1 MKPKDGNSKS
11 PPKKRTAKA
20 VKKKTALVKKPCAK
34 KLEFEDC
41 ITEIDT
47 EIIKRKNKWNLT
59 ALAWMDFDDVSQILR
74 IHIFKKWHLYDQTKK
89 LTPWIN
95 RIISNQIKN
104 LIRNNYGNYVRPCV
118 KCAAA
123 EGDDLCAIYKKQ
135 SAACPL
141 FKNWYKN
148 KKSAYDTKLP
158 IALENHSQ
166 EAFSIHNQNSFDM
179 DSASGKLHKKMK
191 STLKANEWLV
201 YKYLYIDHLSE
212 EQAAKKMGYKTTEKN
227 RSPGYKQIKNLKK
240 SIITKVKKCLSNDEV
255 DIF

>member
-1 MKPKDGNSKS
+1 MNRKNARVKKN
-11 PPKKRTAKA
+11 PPKTKVAKA
-20 VKKKTALVKKPCAK
+20 AKKKTAVAK
-34 KLEFEDC
+34 ELHFEDC
-41 ITEIDT
+41 IDIIDT
-47 EIIKRKNKWNLT
+47 EITKRKNKCNLT

-74 IHIFKKWHLYDQTKK
+74 IHIFRKWHLYDQTKK

-123 EGDDLCAIYKKQ
+123 EGEDLCAIYKKQ

-166 EAFSIHNQNSFDM
+166 EVFSVQNQGSIDM
-179 DSASGKLHKKMK
+179 DSASDKLHKKM
-191 STLKANEWLV
+191 STLLKANEWLV

-240 SIITKVKKCLSNDEV
+240 SIITKVKKIIANDEV